1 MRNVVMTLSRQY
13 WAEGYRLVM
22 VMVVAERYLWLSNEW
37 VPEWNGLLATTFGI
51 PVGMSFQH
59 NSFAHLIFSDSV
71 ADIWKSITSNE
82 TRTRLRLT
90 HRSCYLVTFYLFWE
104 QFACSDDTFKY
115 GLWFLVSHLK
125 PEELVVGQRSK
136 MKQAVVLDREE

>member
-1 MRNVVMTLSRQY
+1 MGSGM
-13 WAEGYRLVM
+13 
-22 VMVVAERYLWLSNEW
+22 
-37 VPEWNGLLATTFGI
+37 EWNGLLVTTFGI

-59 NSFAHLIFSDSV
+59 NSFDHLIFSDSV
-71 ADIWKSITSNE
+71 ADIWKSITRNE

-90 HRSCYLVTFYLFWE
+90 HRNCYLVTFYLYWE
-104 QFACSDDTFKY
+104 LFACSDDTLKY

-136 MKQAVVLDREE
+136 MKQEVVLDREE